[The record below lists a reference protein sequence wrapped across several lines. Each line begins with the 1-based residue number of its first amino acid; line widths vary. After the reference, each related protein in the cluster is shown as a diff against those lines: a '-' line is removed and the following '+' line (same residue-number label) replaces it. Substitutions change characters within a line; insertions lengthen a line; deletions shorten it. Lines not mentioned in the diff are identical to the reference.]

1 MQALFAHLNSL
12 DLVSL
17 FLLFLLENATIALV
31 AVLLGF
37 AFDGLLSEMKH
48 LISLEEIYWTC
59 STIFFNTLVTL
70 TGYLLFKY
78 GFIIFHLASGLL
90 NIFIDFVVLIFAMD
104 LLMYVFHLA
113 IHKLSFVY
121 RFHDLHHVYD
131 TPTAISLF
139 VLHPIEVLGFG
150 SLWLVL
156 LFAVNCSIYAVI
168 LYLVFNVVM
177 GIVGHLRKEIVPAM
191 IKHNVCFQWLANT
204 GFHVDHHQHEHHN
217 FGFYTKVWDKL
228 FGTLK

>member
-1 MQALFAHLNSL
+1 MQAFFGHLNSL
-12 DLVSL
+12 DLISL
-17 FLLFLLENATIALV
+17 FFLFLLENAAIAFG

-37 AFDGLLSEMKH
+37 AFDGLLPEMKR
-48 LISLEEIYWTC
+48 LISLKEIYWTC
-59 STIFFNTLVTL
+59 STVFFNTLVTL

-78 GFIIFHLASGLL
+78 GFIFFHLEFNLL
-90 NIFIDFVVLIFAMD
+90 NILIDFVVLIFAMD
-104 LLMYVFHLA
+104 LLMYVFHRA
-113 IHKLSFVY
+113 IHQLSFIY
-121 RFHDLHHVYD
+121 RYHDLHHKYD

-150 SLWLVL
+150 SLWLL
-156 LFAVNCSIYAVI
+156 LLLAVHFSIYAVI

-177 GIVGHLRKEIVPAM
+177 GIVGHLRKEIVPAAV
-191 IKHNVCFQWLANT
+191 KHHVCFQWLANT

-217 FGFYTKVWDKL
+217 FGFYTKIWDRL